1 MDGYIILITSI
12 SMWQVVPDEKNASLV
27 YDDSDSR
34 VKRYLKKDRC
44 LIRTSVV
51 GRCRLPFYLLT
62 FPVIV
67 IKLYP
72 TIIINQGK
80 KLLVG
85 KRYTL
90 QKFGMYG
97 EINCLEKRFKISH
110 ILHIRKPKV
119 SFFIFHFVILY
130 FFPNESPGLCR
141 HKM

>member
-1 MDGYIILITSI
+1 
-12 SMWQVVPDEKNASLV
+12 MWQVVPDEKNASLV

-72 TIIINQGK
+72 TIIIQPRKRQTFSVEKIVPGK
-80 KLLVG
+80 V
-85 KRYTL
+85 Y
-90 QKFGMYG
+90 Y
-97 EINCLEKRFKISH
+97 
-110 ILHIRKPKV
+110 IL
-119 SFFIFHFVILY
+119 SAQ
-130 FFPNESPGLCR
+130 
-141 HKM
+141 